1 MRFFARTLMIC
12 AFFINLT
19 TQVMAGGYIRD
30 AEIENLLRDYTN
42 PILLAAGLSPNK
54 VKIGLI
60 DDRRINAFV
69 AGGQNIYVHTGLI
82 LEADSPNMVI
92 GVMAHETGHI
102 TGGHLARMR
111 EAMENASRPAILATI
126 LGIGAI
132 AAGQAD
138 AGMAILSGGTQIAQ
152 RSFLTYSR
160 AQESAADQ
168 VAIDLLARTQQSPK
182 GIRDLMDHL
191 ADQEILSEVNQDP
204 YIRSHPISRDRANFY
219 QNAMDNSPYG
229 GVQDDPELV
238 KRHKLAQAKI
248 YGFLDHPRNTF
259 RRYGDQTN
267 TPALYAKAIAY
278 HKQSKLSQAIEL
290 IDKLIA
296 RQADNPYFHELK
308 GQILFEGG
316 KPMAAIA
323 PYRQSLALAPD
334 EALLQIGLA
343 TALVATEQSDHVAE
357 AIQILN
363 QAIKYDPQNTTAY
376 YQLSLAY
383 GLSNEPG
390 FAELATAEQFYL
402 YGASA
407 KASIHAKR
415 AEKLLKKGS
424 PSWLRAKDIL
434 NAAKEEKS
442 R

>member
-12 AFFINLT
+12 AFFIDLT

-30 AEIENLLRDYTN
+30 AEIEKLLRDYTN

-238 KRHKLAQAKI
+238 QRHKLAQAKI

-308 GQILFEGG
+308 GQVLFEGG

-343 TALVATEQSDHVAE
+343 TALVATEQSDHVAK

-390 FAELATAEQFYL
+390 FAELATAERFYL

>member
-1 MRFFARTLMIC
+1 MA
-12 AFFINLT
+12 AFKT
-19 TQVMAGGYIRD
+19 T
-30 AEIENLLRDYTN
+30 
-42 PILLAAGLSPNK
+42 
-54 VKIGLI
+54 
-60 DDRRINAFV
+60 
-69 AGGQNIYVHTGLI
+69 
-82 LEADSPNMVI
+82 
-92 GVMAHETGHI
+92 
-102 TGGHLARMR
+102 
-111 EAMENASRPAILATI
+111 
-126 LGIGAI
+126 
-132 AAGQAD
+132 
-138 AGMAILSGGTQIAQ
+138 
-152 RSFLTYSR
+152 
-160 AQESAADQ
+160 
-168 VAIDLLARTQQSPK
+168 
-182 GIRDLMDHL
+182 
-191 ADQEILSEVNQDP
+191 
-204 YIRSHPISRDRANFY
+204 
-219 QNAMDNSPYG
+219 
-229 GVQDDPELV
+229 PELV

-308 GQILFEGG
+308 GQVLFEGG